1 VMEGWGVRRVGGCER
16 AGLLGVYLI
25 TWGGAIT
32 ERGTGH
38 ERPDY
43 EERPDR
49 EEERIASGNPP
60 ACRKML

>member
-1 VMEGWGVRRVGGCER
+1 MKGDRIMRATGSER

-25 TWGGAIT
+25 TRGGAIT